1 MSIETKIEKIK
12 AEKESAIEAL
22 NLYLDSIY
30 NMTDKF
36 FDNQIQEVDGEEKV
50 VRVLKEGLE
59 PDSKI
64 EGFVKELNNDA
75 SAYEKV
81 RGKLLSD
88 DFNLSLTEI
97 ARIGLAFTFAGIV
110 IQKRVEEGQKALA
123 QIKTTI
129 DVLMEGDTQNV
140 DISKED

>member
-30 NMTDKF
+30 NMTDRF
-36 FDNQIQEVDGEEKV
+36 FDNMIQEVDGQEKV

-59 PDSKI
+59 PDEKI
-64 EGFVKELNNDA
+64 EGFVKELNSDA
-75 SAYEKV
+75 KAYENV
-81 RGKLLSD
+81 RGKLLSG

-110 IQKRVEEGQKALA
+110 IQKRVEESQKALA

-129 DVLMEGDTQNV
+129 DVLMEGETQNV
-140 DISKED
+140 DFSKED

>member
-12 AEKESAIEAL
+12 VEKESAIEAL

-30 NMTDKF
+30 NMTDRF
-36 FDNQIQEVDGEEKV
+36 FDNQIQEIDGQEKV

-59 PDSKI
+59 PDEKI
-64 EGFVKELNNDA
+64 EGFVKELNSDA
-75 SAYEKV
+75 KAYENV
-81 RGKLLSD
+81 RGKLLSG

-110 IQKRVEEGQKALA
+110 IQKRVEESQKALA

-129 DVLMEGDTQNV
+129 DVLMEGETQNV
-140 DISKED
+140 DFSKED

>member
-30 NMTDKF
+30 NMTDRF
-36 FDNQIQEVDGEEKV
+36 FDNQIQEVDGEKKV

-59 PDSKI
+59 PDEKI
-64 EGFVKELNNDA
+64 EGFVKELNSDA
-75 SAYEKV
+75 SAYENV

-110 IQKRVEEGQKALA
+110 IQKRVEESQKALA

-129 DVLMEGDTQNV
+129 EVLMEGETQNV
-140 DISKED
+140 DFSKEV

>member
-75 SAYEKV
+75 SVYEKV

-140 DISKED
+140 DFSKED

>member
-140 DISKED
+140 DFSKED